1 MSSIYSLPFHP
12 WIGQLMYENILSY
25 IDTIYAYISI
35 LNVKTYLEF
44 ILNSNGNLLRL
55 LLSYLKMYN
64 IPPSYIYNVWNIIL
78 YKFEIWIGY
87 WWEKWEVG
95 NGPYVGL
102 RNEKYILLTLI
113 HF

>member
-12 WIGQLMYENILSY
+12 WIGQLICRKYILLY

-64 IPPSYIYNVWNIIL
+64 IPSYIYKLCEIIL
-78 YKFEIWIGY
+78 YKFEI
-87 WWEKWEVG
+87 
-95 NGPYVGL
+95 
-102 RNEKYILLTLI
+102 
-113 HF
+113 

>member
-12 WIGQLMYENILSY
+12 WIGQLIFRKYILLY

-64 IPPSYIYNVWNIIL
+64 IPSYIYNV
-78 YKFEIWIGY
+78 
-87 WWEKWEVG
+87 
-95 NGPYVGL
+95 
-102 RNEKYILLTLI
+102 
-113 HF
+113 